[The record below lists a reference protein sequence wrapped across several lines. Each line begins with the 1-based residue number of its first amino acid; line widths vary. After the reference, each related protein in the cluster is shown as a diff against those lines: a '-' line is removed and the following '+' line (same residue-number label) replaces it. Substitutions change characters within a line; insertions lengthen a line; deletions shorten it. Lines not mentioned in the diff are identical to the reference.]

1 MHGATK
7 RDWGDQMAREGVEAR
22 TSALAAAKVA
32 AEEEAKRTHL
42 TPPVEDGWS
51 GAAAINAATLSRRAL
66 SGVARALDQGR
77 LEEAKALGTLA
88 ASLACIPER
97 PADRVDGDD
106 VVEALLDEDKTLLL
120 VAADDGEPL
129 HPARARYL
137 RAVLDEG
144 MELGKGP
151 LKAAQVRAART
162 MLDLGQALGEA
173 GLPTR
178 GRRRQERWRNWSLR
192 PRGMSRT
199 RTRRRT
205 SGRRSPE
212 PLSAPVARPP
222 CSGAEGRV
230 AMLWRK
236 CDRCKAIR

>member
-7 RDWGDQMAREGVEAR
+7 RDWGDQMALEGVEAR

-106 VVEALLDEDKTLLL
+106 VVEALLDEDKALLL

-173 GLPTR
+173 GLPTWATPS
-178 GRRRQERWRNWSLR
+178 GTMAELERQ
-192 PRGMSRT
+192 
-199 RTRRRT
+199 
-205 SGRRSPE
+205 
-212 PLSAPVARPP
+212 
-222 CSGAEGRV
+222 AEGYV
-230 AMLWRK
+230 EDEDEDEHEDEDEDEEADEWSPF
-236 CDRCKAIR
+236 A

>member
-1 MHGATK
+1 MGYEHPIHLRRHSYLPDAGSPCTVPPSATGAT
-7 RDWGDQMAREGVEAR
+7 RWRARASRPGPR
-22 TSALAAAKVA
+22 LW
-32 AEEEAKRTHL
+32 
-42 TPPVEDGWS
+42 P
-51 GAAAINAATLSRRAL
+51 TLSRRAL

-106 VVEALLDEDKTLLL
+106 VVEALLDEDKALLL

-173 GLPTR
+173 GLPTWATPS
-178 GRRRQERWRNWSLR
+178 GTMAELERQ
-192 PRGMSRT
+192 
-199 RTRRRT
+199 
-205 SGRRSPE
+205 
-212 PLSAPVARPP
+212 
-222 CSGAEGRV
+222 AEGDV
-230 AMLWRK
+230 EDEEADGWSPF
-236 CDRCKAIR
+236 A